1 MLALDCEPT
10 ATPFATVTVAPVPK
24 AVPLVAAV
32 VVEASGPIAMESV
45 ASAPLLDLF
54 PAKSDLIEI
63 YLDKVFSA
71 IAYN

>member
-32 VVEASGPIAMESV
+32 VVEASCKKDGMITTYPPRDHMDGFFMARMKRLS
-45 ASAPLLDLF
+45 
-54 PAKSDLIEI
+54 
-63 YLDKVFSA
+63 
-71 IAYN
+71 